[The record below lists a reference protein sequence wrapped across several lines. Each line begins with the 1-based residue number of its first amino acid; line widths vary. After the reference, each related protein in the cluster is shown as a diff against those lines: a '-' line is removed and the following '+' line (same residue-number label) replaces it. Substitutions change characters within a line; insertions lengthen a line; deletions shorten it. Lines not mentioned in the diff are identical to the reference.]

1 MVCHS
6 HANKTYFDKKDCSDS
21 TWPHLE
27 VKVFVTSRKW
37 PDRTVAYFIALR
49 LRLHFQIS
57 RGYWLLKN
65 SEPLLVYK
73 RSVDSRLVKKA
84 IKMIKIKMFPK
95 MKTFFVYTDKSKERA
110 YFT

>member
-27 VKVFVTSRKW
+27 VQVFVTSRKW

-57 RGYWLLKN
+57 SLTRDVMTTWQMITTPISPLFDTKNVYALKTLLT
-65 SEPLLVYK
+65 LLIRK
-73 RSVDSRLVKKA
+73 FLS
-84 IKMIKIKMFPK
+84 IKIKHWTIFI
-95 MKTFFVYTDKSKERA
+95 
-110 YFT
+110 